1 MVRASKDDFVRMGME
16 HVRYASEEI
25 ERRKKSKVHVSGD
38 DIQEML
44 KEHTHPYIVD
54 PRLGF
59 NQRWFRF
66 WINRGSVGMEDPG
79 RTEGYGLGHRHTVE
93 AVIYIMQGHGF
104 SLIDGVKHPW
114 EAGDFICVP
123 VFAWHKHFNE
133 SKDTEL
139 WHMAVT
145 TGPFGMATGIAIY
158 EDEKY
163 PEYWIYAKKGEEAM
177 KSLIPGEGE
186 EPGGGRINFDPS
198 KWKPE
203 PRKQGEP
210 IRPEDLYYEQLAYA
224 QEEEKRRRASKVV
237 QHWKDLV
244 WGPTP
249 MGRMAYVVDPR
260 IGFHVKL
267 LSTTVAEVP
276 AGKRSGAHRHIYEET
291 NYVMQGE
298 GYVIVDDQR
307 YDFKQ
312 GDVLVIPVFAWHQY
326 FNTGNETAR
335 FISHTNRVAM
345 ESTGFVHTQQGES
358 ANY

>member
-1 MVRASKDDFVRMGME
+1 MVAPRKEDHLRLNME
-16 HVRYASEEI
+16 HKRYAVEEL
-25 ERRKKSKVHVSGD
+25 ERRRKAPVLVKAEY
-38 DIQEML
+38 IQEQL
-44 KEHTHPYIVD
+44 REHTHPYLVD

-59 NQRWFRF
+59 NQKWFRF

-123 VFAWHKHFNE
+123 VFSWHKHFNE
-133 SKDTEL
+133 SKEDEL

-158 EDEKY
+158 EDERN
-163 PEYWIYAKKGEEAM
+163 PEYWIYAQKGEEAM
-177 KSLIPGEGE
+177 RSLIPGEGE
-186 EPGGGRINFDPS
+186 VPGDKVQFDPS
-198 KWKPE
+198 QWKPQ
-203 PRKQGEP
+203 PGKPGEP
-210 IRPEDLYYEQLAYA
+210 PTPAELYYEQLEYA
-224 QEEEKRRRASKVV
+224 REEEKRRRASRVV
-237 QHWKDLV
+237 SRWKDLI

-249 MGRMAYVVDPR
+249 MGRVAYVVDPR

-276 AGKRSGAHRHIYEET
+276 PGKRSGAHRHIYEET
-291 NYVMQGE
+291 NYILAGD
-298 GYVIVDDQR
+298 GYAIIEDQR
-307 YDFKQ
+307 YDFKK
-312 GDVLVIPVFAWHQY
+312 GDVLVIPVFSWHQY
-326 FNTGNETAR
+326 FNTGSETIR
-335 FISHTNRVAM
+335 LISHTNRVAM
-345 ESTGFVHTQQGES
+345 ESTGFVHTQQGEG